1 MDAGPMESTVPPG
14 GGAAAGGWRPLVRT
28 VLLLALV
35 GLCGAGLFAAPFT
48 AARTPGF
55 WLSLV
60 GLIGVGCLG
69 VGFAGRREA
78 SFRELFL
85 DQLLQWAGAAAAVW
99 AVLWLAERRE
109 LAPEAQGPM
118 LVLLIAYSVYLSGIR
133 HAGSLIAVALLMAA
147 TAVGAV
153 LLEGAVL
160 LAAGLAAVLILAACF
175 ARPFLAGLRRTGRLE
190 PPPGATG
197 GAA

>member
-1 MDAGPMESTVPPG
+1 MDAGPMESAASPG
-14 GGAAAGGWRPLVRT
+14 GVAAAGGWRPLVRT

-55 WLSLV
+55 WLTLV
-60 GLIGVGCLG
+60 GMIGAGCLG
-69 VGFAGRREA
+69 VCLAGGRGA

-85 DQLLQWAGAAAAVW
+85 DQALQWAGAAAAVW
-99 AVLWLAERRE
+99 AILWLAERRG

-147 TAVGAV
+147 TAAGAV
-153 LLEGAVL
+153 LLERVVL
-160 LAAGLAAVLILAACF
+160 LAAGLAAVLALAAFF
-175 ARPFLAGLRRTGRLE
+175 ARPFLAGLRRAGRPE

-197 GAA
+197 GTA